1 MQFYSDI
8 FVLINLTEM
17 LGTGK
22 LHSVHFVRFPDEVSL
37 RTESCKYIQ
46 CDIVM

>member
-1 MQFYSDI
+1 MQSYSDV
-8 FVLINLTEM
+8 FVLINLTGL

-22 LHSVHFVRFPDEVSL
+22 LYIVHSFRFPDEGYL
-37 RTESCKYIQ
+37 RTETCKDIQ

>member
-8 FVLINLTEM
+8 FVLISLTRL

-22 LHSVHFVRFPDEVSL
+22 LYIVHSVQFPVEGFL
-37 RTESCKYIQ
+37 LTETCKNIQ
-46 CDIVM
+46 CDIVT